1 MSQDFSHQQ
10 WEPVV
15 LKKTSESKPK
25 PIGKPKSMPESESFD
40 VDITPIKYFTP
51 SMGQKIQSLRAQ
63 KGWTQDE
70 LAKKLNMPK
79 NTIQSLEQG
88 KEKYSGDMVS
98 KLKKVLG
105 NFEW

>member
-1 MSQDFSHQQ
+1 MSQDFTHQQ

-25 PIGKPKSMPESESFD
+25 PIGKTNSMPESESFD
-40 VDITPIKYFTP
+40 VDIKPIKYFTP
-51 SMGQKIQSLRAQ
+51 SMGQKIQSLRSQ
-63 KGWTQDE
+63 KSWTQDE

-88 KEKYSGDMVS
+88 KEKYSGEMVS
-98 KLKKVLG
+98 KLKKILG